1 MLLDRHHLTS
11 TENYLNKRG
20 DITIL
25 ICRFIPVI
33 RHLIS
38 IPAGIGRMN
47 LFKFVLYTV
56 IGAGIWNA
64 FLTYGGYVL
73 KRNWTEIMKYSNI
86 ADIVVLAMMALVVL
100 YYGYRIYKH
109 SRNKGADNM
118 L

>member
-1 MLLDRHHLTS
+1 M
-11 TENYLNKRG
+11 
-20 DITIL
+20 
-25 ICRFIPVI
+25 ICRFIPAV

-64 FLTYGGYVL
+64 FLAYGGYFL
-73 KRNWTEIMKYSNI
+73 KSNWTEIMKYSRI
-86 ADIVVLAMMALVVL
+86 ADIVILAMMVLVVV
-100 YYGYRIYKH
+100 YYGYMIYKH
-109 SRNKGADNM
+109 SRNNSVDNV